1 MMSASRF
8 KALMLKEADDGV
20 APSIEW
26 LGVDDLPD
34 GDVVVDVHYSSIN
47 YKDAMALANRGIIR
61 TFPAIPGIDLAG
73 VVATSADARFRPGD
87 PVVLTGWGLGERRW
101 GGFTQVERVNA
112 DWLVP
117 LPPGLTLRQAMGI
130 GTAGLTSMLCVL
142 ALEHHDVRPA
152 SGEILVTGASGGVG
166 SLAIVIL
173 SQLGYRV
180 VAMTGRP
187 GHDSYLK
194 SLGAS
199 RTIGRDDYVTP
210 RKPGRHG
217 MEPELF
223 AGVVDTVG
231 GPVLSTAL
239 ARLSYGGCVAVCGL
253 VGGIELETTVFP
265 FLLRGVTVAGI
276 DSVRCP
282 TPRRVE
288 AWQRLAQ
295 CVPGALLDGMIREVP
310 LEQVVDAAG
319 ELAKGQGHGRTVVNL
334 RAAP

>member
-1 MMSASRF
+1 MSESRF
-8 KALMLKEADDGV
+8 KALLMKETGGSI

-26 LGVDDLPD
+26 LNINDLPD
-34 GDVVVDVHYSSIN
+34 GDVVVDVHYSSLN

-73 VVATSADARFRPGD
+73 IVRTSASARFRPGD
-87 PVVLTGWGLGERRW
+87 AVVLTGWGIGERYW
-101 GGFTQVERVNA
+101 GGFTEVERVKS

-117 LPPGLTLRQAMGI
+117 LPAGLTLRQAMGV
-130 GTAGLTSMLCVL
+130 GTAGLTSMLCAL
-142 ALEHHDVRPA
+142 ALEKHDVRPT

-173 SQLGYRV
+173 ARLGYTV

-187 GHDSYLK
+187 ENEAYLK

-199 RTIGRDDYVTP
+199 RTIGRDDYSAP
-210 RKPGRHG
+210 LKPGRGG

-231 GPVLSTAL
+231 GPVLSSAI
-239 ARLSYGGCVAVCGL
+239 ARLAYGGCAAVCGL
-253 VGGIELETTVFP
+253 VGGIDLDTTVFP
-265 FLLRGVTVAGI
+265 FLLRGITLAGI

-282 TPRRVE
+282 TPRRLE
-288 AWQRLAQ
+288 AWERLAQ
-295 CVPGALLDGMIREVP
+295 CLPGPAFDATIREVT
-310 LEQVVDAAG
+310 LEQLVDAAG
-319 ELAKGQGHGRTVVNL
+319 ELARGQGHGRTVVNL
-334 RAAP
+334 QAGQ